1 MDGTPAPSS
10 CAVIKHLRPIA
21 TLQDSLGHDLQTA
34 ELYSA
39 IKHLETSELP
49 PAGSDDAKRLG
60 EPLEELEGFLDG
72 NGYRFLAKEL
82 HDLRLALDE

>member
-1 MDGTPAPSS
+1 MHKTPAPLGE
-10 CAVIKHLRPIA
+10 AVISHLKRIA
-21 TLQDSLGHDLQTA
+21 TFHDSLGHDLQA
-34 ELYSA
+34 EELYSA
-39 IKHLETSELP
+39 IRNLEKSGLP

-60 EPLEELEGFLDG
+60 ETLEELEDFFDG